1 MNRPPRRMRTFVL
14 MANGVIGLCVQTH
27 AGLTVESLGTRYAP
41 DPARAVIRQPRA
53 DAGGSTSIR
62 NTSRE
67 HLEWKRHG
75 YYQRNRDLGQV
86 FTAERDFALAAIVL
100 RTGPSDAAVLAG
112 MPGAPLFIQF
122 FEVEGEPRIDD
133 NGTPPGSDAT
143 HGFSK
148 NHRCDDVI
156 RGVTYRPLHTVSGGR
171 FPDLTPS
178 RDLNGKA
185 TGSKAGCGIYLRW
198 SLDTSSRLACRAGK
212 RYAFVVG
219 IEEPGRERGF
229 TLANANA
236 ASVNAPPSLTDR
248 HDPYLGGWG
257 LRREGDGTLPPTIAP
272 ADLPP
277 EDPERL
283 AVFLR
288 EALFPE
294 GAARFHLP
302 PTTDGYPDVDTYRD
316 LEFTIEAADT
326 ALQPE
331 AAVQKK
337 PTAPAS
343 GPVVRLDYTGQAA
356 NDIPIADF
364 LYFVP
369 LISPEPVTVSES
381 ATNTLR
387 VRVTSIRQDVRSDR
401 FLLNLAFDISGQGF
415 RLYTIDQS
423 ENIRRHERH
432 LAAGQPLK
440 RHLDYIRYE
449 GPGKGRVEI
458 GGRIENG
465 VKTVMSVRLH
475 FDDRGGASPVTVGL
489 KDVRLADGAL
499 TSENELV
506 ARVSLLEFTRD
517 GTPPR
522 MGVRIN
528 SVKRRQA
535 GDNFYQNLKGRFV
548 GMVAN
553 VLVESIAIRK
563 LGNDTLLNF
572 GHAVLERKPSF
583 TFPIAENLK
592 THP

>member
-1 MNRPPRRMRTFVL
+1 MNRLPGRMRTFIL
-14 MANGVIGLCVQTH
+14 MAYGVIGLCAQTH
-27 AGLTVESLGTRYAP
+27 AGLTVEALGTRYAP

-86 FTAERDFALAAIVL
+86 FTAERDFTLAAVVL

-112 MPGAPLFIQF
+112 TPGAPLFIQF

-133 NGTPPGSDAT
+133 SGTPPGTDAS

-178 RDLNGKA
+178 RDLSGKA
-185 TGSKAGCGIYLRW
+185 TGSKSSCGVYLRW
-198 SLDTSSRLACRAGK
+198 SLDAPSRLACRAGK

-248 HDPYLGGWG
+248 HDPYPGGWG
-257 LRREGDGTLPPTIAP
+257 LRREGDGTLPPATAP

-294 GAARFHLP
+294 GAVRFHLP

-326 ALQPE
+326 ASQP
-331 AAVQKK
+331 AATV
-337 PTAPAS
+337 S
-343 GPVVRLDYTGQAA
+343 GPVVMLDYTGQAA

-387 VRVTSIRQDVRSDR
+387 VRVASIRQDVRSDR
-401 FLLNLAFDISGQGF
+401 FHLNLAFDISGQGF
-415 RLYTIDQS
+415 RLYAIDQS
-423 ENIRRHERH
+423 ENLRRHERH
-432 LAAGQPLK
+432 LAAGQALK
-440 RHLDYIRYE
+440 KQLDYIRYE
-449 GPGKGRVEI
+449 GPAKGRVEI

-465 VKTVMSVRLH
+465 VKTVTTVCLH

-489 KDVRLADGAL
+489 KDVRLDHGAL
-499 TSENELV
+499 TFENELV

-517 GTPPR
+517 GAPPR

-553 VLVESIAIRK
+553 VLVESISIRK

-572 GHAVLERKPSF
+572 GQAVLERKPSF
-583 TFPIAENLK
+583 TFPVAENLR